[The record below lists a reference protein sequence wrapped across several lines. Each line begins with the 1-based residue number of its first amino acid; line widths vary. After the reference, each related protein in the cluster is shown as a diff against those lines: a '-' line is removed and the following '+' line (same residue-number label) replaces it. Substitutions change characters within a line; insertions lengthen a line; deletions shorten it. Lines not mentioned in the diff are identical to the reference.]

1 MKWFEYGDET
11 ISDKELLIAV
21 PSTIIGVGI
30 LSLPREI
37 AKNTVSAD
45 GWLSIFIVGVLFIGF
60 AWIIAKLA
68 STYPHQSFFSYASS
82 LVTRPI
88 ATVLTILLA
97 LQGFVLTAFMIR
109 VISDI
114 AKEYLFDQTPVEVIA
129 LSFLLVVVYAIA
141 GSRAGLFRLNM
152 MFFPIIIFITML
164 VGGFAVAWFSVDNYL
179 PVFKTDLTGHLKAMQ
194 TSSFSFTGSAILLFY
209 TSIVRK
215 PKKAPKMAAIGMAI
229 VPALYILIYLLC
241 LGVFGNLATANLNY
255 PIIELAKEIEVP
267 GGFFER
273 FDSIFFVIWIMSI
286 FNTTAMSFDVT
297 VFALES
303 VSKLKKIQLVYILTP
318 LIYLVGMFPQ
328 DLITVVQLGKFVS
341 SYSLLVTL
349 FVTVLLVIMSLIK
362 RRRSNA

>member
-21 PSTIIGVGI
+21 PSTIIGVAI

-45 GWLSIFIVGVLFIGF
+45 GWLTILIVGVLFIGF
-60 AWIIAKLA
+60 AWLIAKLA

-97 LQGFVLTAFMIR
+97 LHGFVLTAFMIR
-109 VISDI
+109 IISDI

-129 LSFLLVVVYAIA
+129 LTFLLVVVYAIA

-179 PVFKTDLTGHLKAMQ
+179 PVFKTDLSGHLQAMQ
-194 TSSFSFTGSAILLFY
+194 TTSFSFTGLSILFFY
-209 TSIVRK
+209 ISIVRK
-215 PKKAPKMAAIGMAI
+215 PKKAPKMAAIGMSI
-229 VPALYILIYLLC
+229 VPVLYIFIYLLC
-241 LGVFGNLATANLNY
+241 LGMFGNLTTANLNY

-273 FDSIFFVIWIMSI
+273 FDSIFFVMWIMSI

-303 VSKLKKIQLVYILTP
+303 ISKLKKIQLVYILTP
-318 LIYLVGMFPQ
+318 LIYLIGMFPQ
-328 DLITVVQLGKFVS
+328 DLITVVQLGEFVS
-341 SYSLLVTL
+341 YYGILITL